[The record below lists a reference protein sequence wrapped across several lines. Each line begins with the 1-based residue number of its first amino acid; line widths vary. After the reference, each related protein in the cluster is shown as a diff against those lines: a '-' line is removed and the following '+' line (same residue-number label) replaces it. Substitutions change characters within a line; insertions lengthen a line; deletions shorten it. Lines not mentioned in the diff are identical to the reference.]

1 MATERHTTPA
11 VALRERLL
19 QGRTEADLAAGFTSP
34 LARAGGEGL
43 PLHMWTGAE
52 PGAAS
57 ERHRMCSR
65 GCHTL
70 PASARF
76 DPHSGEP
83 LGLPDAGPPR
93 RTKAFVLRTV

>member
-1 MATERHTTPA
+1 MATEEHSTPA
-11 VALRERLL
+11 VALRERLV

-43 PLHMWTGAE
+43 PLHMWTDTE
-52 PGAAS
+52 PGPAS
-57 ERHRMCSR
+57 EPRRTCSR

-83 LGLPDAGPPR
+83 LRFEDAGPPR
-93 RTKAFVLRTV
+93 RTKPLVLRTV